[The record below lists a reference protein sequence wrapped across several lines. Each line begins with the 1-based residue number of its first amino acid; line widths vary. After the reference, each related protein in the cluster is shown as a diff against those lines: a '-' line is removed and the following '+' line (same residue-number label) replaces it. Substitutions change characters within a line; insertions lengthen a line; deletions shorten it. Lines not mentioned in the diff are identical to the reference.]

1 MYTGTIYNNI
11 HCPKYFSDRYNIEC
25 SKIQPRNR
33 ILFNS
38 KSCGSLHIYIPRIF
52 VLKNDVIIFIQYF
65 FFFACLYSVS
75 DTRYYSFEGWRIFMP
90 SVVFGMLVILV

>member
-1 MYTGTIYNNI
+1 MPSYPVGHNVYWNKYNNI
-11 HCPKYFSDRYNIEC
+11 HCPKYFSGRYNIEC

-65 FFFACLYSVS
+65 FFLLAF
-75 DTRYYSFEGWRIFMP
+75 T
-90 SVVFGMLVILV
+90 VFLIADITALKVGEFSCQV